1 MNGRYSRINGMKN
14 DDQKYFT
21 VKDGEKLKDELSAMI
36 DVKLDNKLGK
46 LEEKLF
52 KWKSEIFDAV
62 DSVAR
67 EMNESQEFREITT
80 GKIKENT
87 SRIGKLEKKVFG
99 TVSF

>member
-1 MNGRYSRINGMKN
+1 MKN

-21 VKDGEKLKDELSAMI
+21 IKDGEQLKDELSAMI
-36 DVKLDNKLGK
+36 DVKLDNKLGE

-67 EMNESQEFREITT
+67 EMNESQEFRVITT
-80 GKIKENT
+80 NQIAEVEERT
-87 SRIGKLEKKVFG
+87 GKLEKKVFG
-99 TVSF
+99 SVSY